1 MKVTVFILLFCILAT
16 PIYAQKRLGP
26 SKLSIAVNYNV
37 ELLGLAYFIG
47 FEGVDIEKQT
57 VEINGRTIPKKEWH
71 TYGFYTYEKYK
82 QYTASEN
89 LAKSFAIANHLWLD
103 SILYLLIQVDDF
115 PHARLANT
123 IDTKYFIHFSKKNDT
138 AEARQN
144 AMIFLDGLNSFSKE
158 INFEQYIRD
167 TKLFYDA
174 ALREVKKSLPK
185 SNFISAM
192 ETFYKKTFDN
202 YILAP
207 SLTIPKGMGFGL
219 NFTKRGNTRLFNV
232 FGAFEA
238 QSFQQINTLNLGFA
252 NPQRLRELSIHEFG
266 HSFVNPII
274 DSLPQEQIAAT
285 ERLFEPIKAVMEQQ
299 GYNTW
304 RVCLYE
310 HFVRA
315 GEVVIANLLGD
326 TVGAQ
331 MLQTHYINDR
341 KFIYLPSIIN
351 KLEIYQKKKQPY
363 YKAALQAMDNL
374 LEQK

>member
-1 MKVTVFILLFCILAT
+1 LAT
-16 PIYAQKRLGP
+16 SISAQKKPGAG
-26 SKLSIAVNYNV
+26 KLSIAVNYNV

-71 TYGFYTYEKYK
+71 TYGFYIYEKYK
-82 QYTASEN
+82 QYATSEN
-89 LAKSFAIANHLWLD
+89 LSKSFALADHLWLD

-115 PHARLANT
+115 PHARLTSA
-123 IDTKYFIHFSKKNDT
+123 IDAKYFIHFSKKNDT

-144 AMIFLDGLNSFSKE
+144 ATIFLDGLNSFSKE
-158 INFEQYIRD
+158 INFTQYITD

-174 ALREVKKSLPK
+174 ALHEVKKSLPK
-185 SNFISAM
+185 SDFISAM

-219 NFTKRGNTRLFNV
+219 RFTKAGNTRLFNV

-238 QSFQQINTLNLGFA
+238 QSLQQNQTLNLGFA
-252 NPQRLRELSIHEFG
+252 SPQRLRELSIHEFG

-274 DSLPQEQIAAT
+274 DSLPQERIAST
-285 ERLFEPIKAVMEQQ
+285 GRFFEPLKSVMERQ

-315 GEVVIANLLGD
+315 GEVVIANMLGD
-326 TVGAQ
+326 KAGAQ
-331 MLQTHYINDR
+331 MLQTHYVNDR
-341 KFIYLPSIIN
+341 RFIYLPLIIN
-351 KLEIYQKKKQPY
+351 ELGIYQKKKQPY
-363 YKAALQAMDNL
+363 YNAALQAMDNL

>member
-1 MKVTVFILLFCILAT
+1 
-16 PIYAQKRLGP
+16 
-26 SKLSIAVNYNV
+26 
-37 ELLGLAYFIG
+37 
-47 FEGVDIEKQT
+47 
-57 VEINGRTIPKKEWH
+57 
-71 TYGFYTYEKYK
+71 
-82 QYTASEN
+82 
-89 LAKSFAIANHLWLD
+89 
-103 SILYLLIQVDDF
+103 
-115 PHARLANT
+115 
-123 IDTKYFIHFSKKNDT
+123 
-138 AEARQN
+138 
-144 AMIFLDGLNSFSKE
+144 
-158 INFEQYIRD
+158 
-167 TKLFYDA
+167 
-174 ALREVKKSLPK
+174 
-185 SNFISAM
+185 M